1 MANTFSLNIQV
12 YSDYFVPLYNASKRH
27 RLTKKN
33 NEKEEI
39 DSKYNICP
47 LSGQSLTYYMS
58 QALNG
63 KGLWLTT
70 YGTSYIIFSVQACR
84 DAFIYLSEVK

>member
-1 MANTFSLNIQV
+1 ME
-12 YSDYFVPLYNASKRH
+12 
-27 RLTKKN
+27 KN
-33 NEKEEI
+33 QLLQA
-39 DSKYNICP
+39 YCTVCL

-63 KGLWLTT
+63 QGLWLTT

-84 DAFIYLSEVK
+84 DAIIYLSEVK